1 MLVPGIPRFPE
12 TPPRAPVIHSF
23 ISICVSPF
31 YIRQHIW
38 HKSRCPALQHRF
50 CAIFVSNTLRR
61 NFQNTK
67 RLHIQD
73 MFYVQQFSFHF
84 SHIFCHREYFLASCI
99 SSHCKLCTNAQ
110 KKCVCVH
117 FLRCRICAFVFCDSF
132 SILHVFPYNFV
143 VTVLQ
148 HIQIR
153 TNFLNLCKIFPQSLL
168 DTGLS
173 YFSIMHKSF
182 CLSSYVLT

>member
-1 MLVPGIPRFPE
+1 M
-12 TPPRAPVIHSF
+12 
-23 ISICVSPF
+23 
-31 YIRQHIW
+31 
-38 HKSRCPALQHRF
+38 
-50 CAIFVSNTLRR
+50 
-61 NFQNTK
+61 
-67 RLHIQD
+67 QD

-84 SHIFCHREYFLASCI
+84 SHIFCHREYFQHTVFLPIANFARMRKRSAFAYI
-99 SSHCKLCTNAQ
+99 F
-110 KKCVCVH
+110 CVTEFVRLFSVIH
-117 FLRCRICAFVFCDSF
+117 SAF
-132 SILHVFPYNFV
+132 LHVFPYNFV

-182 CLSSYVLT
+182 FLSSYVLTQVDFLSIQLKQYLFVFMIYTLFWIFF

>member
-84 SHIFCHREYFLASCI
+84 SHIFCHREYFLAYCI

-117 FLRCRICAFVFCDSF
+117 FLRCRICALVFCDSS
-132 SILHVFPYNFV
+132 SIFTHFPHNFV
-143 VTVLQ
+143 VTILQ

-153 TNFLNLCKIFPQSLL
+153 TNCLTLCKISP
-168 DTGLS
+168 
-173 YFSIMHKSF
+173 
-182 CLSSYVLT
+182 

>member
-1 MLVPGIPRFPE
+1 MLRGQKPLALCDRCPCFGSLFPPLAALTFAASSIICAFGLASAVPRSPYRHLELCGI
-12 TPPRAPVIHSF
+12 ALSKW
-23 ISICVSPF
+23 
-31 YIRQHIW
+31 QHIW

-110 KKCVCVH
+110 KKCVFVH

-132 SILHVFPYNFV
+132 SIFTRFP
-143 VTVLQ
+143 L
-148 HIQIR
+148 
-153 TNFLNLCKIFPQSLL
+153 
-168 DTGLS
+168 
-173 YFSIMHKSF
+173 
-182 CLSSYVLT
+182 